1 MREGQTSSRAEAL
14 AFELE
19 RSIQGFESSAESCAK
34 RLGWLETV
42 KAAVATSE
50 PHVLS
55 SPTTK
60 RGFFTHF
67 VAPWTLVLEPTETF
81 RTVSFDVLGI
91 RKISRVRLPLSAV

>member
-14 AFELE
+14 AFELD

-34 RLGWLETV
+34 SLGWLETV

-60 RGFFTHF
+60 QGFFTF
-67 VAPWTLVLEPTETF
+67 CGPMDSGPGTYRDF
-81 RTVSFDVLGI
+81 SNRFF
-91 RKISRVRLPLSAV
+91 